1 MTPQEIASHRDSFN
15 REGYVLLPGVLSTE
29 EAAVFKNRIDEAF
42 EDPACQSEDR
52 RYGEISMV
60 RMFELDRIFRDMLV
74 REPIIDVVEAI
85 LGGNCH
91 VVANNV
97 IRNPP
102 GMAIDNFH
110 VDDVVWFPLPDEIE
124 RHDARIIIPGIINVQ
139 IPLTDVPTVEHG
151 STQVV
156 PGSHYSGRQPND
168 PAAPEFEDQGVHSIL
183 CKAGD
188 AYLQHGQVWHRGA
201 PNNSD
206 QTRCL
211 LQQCYAARHVSQR
224 FYPFLNYSMPEDVLD
239 GADERM
245 LRLLGKHSK
254 GAYG

>member
-1 MTPQEIASHRDSFN
+1 MTSEEIASHRDSFN
-15 REGYVLLPGVLSTE
+15 TDGYVLLPQVLSAVE
-29 EAAVFKNRIDEAF
+29 VAALQNRIDEAF

-60 RMFELDRIFRDMLV
+60 RMFELDQMFRDMQV
-74 REPIIDVVEAI
+74 RAPIIDVIESI
-85 LGGNCH
+85 LGDNCH

-97 IRNPP
+97 VRNPP

-110 VDDVVWFPLPDEIE
+110 VDDVVWFPLPDDIE
-124 RHDARIIIPGIINVQ
+124 RHDARMIIPGIINVQ

-151 STQVV
+151 PTQVV

-168 PAAPEFEDQGVHSIL
+168 PAAPKFEGRGVHSIL
-183 CKAGD
+183 SKAGD
-188 AYLQHGQVWHRGA
+188 AYLQHGQVWHRGE
-201 PNNSD
+201 PNSSD

-211 LQQCYAARHVSQR
+211 LQQCYAARHISQR
-224 FYPFLNYSMPEDVLD
+224 FYPFLNYSMPEHVLEQ
-239 GADERM
+239 ADERM